1 MKELLKIIL
10 EKTSYKEFI
19 EYTAA
24 FVALIMLG
32 VIGLISFI
40 TLYLMA

>member
-10 EKTSYKEFI
+10 QKTSYKEFI

-32 VIGLISFI
+32 LITIVSIIG
-40 TLYLMA
+40 LYLMG